1 MKNIFRQTQWNWKL
15 SGIALA
21 FVFILAVAL
30 VKPIGV
36 STQFV
41 IMGGIIW
48 DSFST
53 EMVIQDANAPKGYSS
68 PNPYFNKSGGSYAK
82 SIANPLNY
90 SFIFV
95 LSMAVG
101 GFLAFKLQSN
111 RTEKKELV
119 SPEIWRNKFGDSAAK
134 RYLAVFLGGVLVL
147 FGARL
152 ASGCTSGHMMSGMM
166 QTSLSGY
173 LFALG
178 AFAVA
183 IPIAIYIY
191 KEGK

>member
-1 MKNIFRQTQWNWKL
+1 MNNLLTQSMWNWKA

-21 FVFILAVAL
+21 LCFLLAVAL

-41 IMGGIIW
+41 ILDGIIW
-48 DSFST
+48 SWFDDSVT
-53 EMVIQDANAPKGYSS
+53 VADANSNTGYASSNAYLNKGDG
-68 PNPYFNKSGGSYAK
+68 KYAK
-82 SIANPLNY
+82 SIANPMNY

-95 LSMAVG
+95 IAMIVG
-101 GFLAFKLQSN
+101 GFIASRLQ
-111 RTEKKELV
+111 REKPSLQERITPTV
-119 SPEIWRNKFGDSAAK
+119 WQQAYGTAVTK
-134 RYLAVFLGGVLVL
+134 RYVVAFIGGFLVL

-152 ASGCTSGHMMSGMM
+152 AGGCTSGHMMSGMM

-178 AFAVA
+178 AFGLA
-183 IPIAIYIY
+183 IPVAMLFY
-191 KEGK
+191 KGGQ